1 VSSGHVQRRR
11 NRKTRQVGR
20 RGWAVGPTLPLS
32 VSPEACHT
40 RINPTAVGASSVCWV
55 GGRFLADQERG
66 SDNIV
71 ATKQHPCAGPRHT
84 RWDMATTTTAMMSTT
99 KLLPVAMEGG
109 KSGDYELQSS
119 MSPLSPSLTRPTK
132 AVGRACFTSA
142 WLSLT
147 ARRTTRRN
155 VAEARCARSEAS
167 GPCSEMGVPISDVS
181 KRAGRAQGGP
191 PSVVFVRARPLLEL
205 RYPPGPD

>member
-71 ATKQHPCAGPRHT
+71 ATKPHPCAGPRHT
-84 RWDMATTTTAMMSTT
+84 RWDMATATTTTMMSTT

-109 KSGDYELQSS
+109 QTRRLRAPEQHV
-119 MSPLSPSLTRPTK
+119 PSLPLPHAPNKGRRSGLFHVGLAVPHRPPHDTPQ
-132 AVGRACFTSA
+132 
-142 WLSLT
+142 
-147 ARRTTRRN
+147 
-155 VAEARCARSEAS
+155 RC
-167 GPCSEMGVPISDVS
+167 
-181 KRAGRAQGGP
+181 
-191 PSVVFVRARPLLEL
+191 
-205 RYPPGPD
+205 